1 MVEKNRFSGCFHKPL
16 NVNCL
21 HYLRFPGVANSQKS
35 RRRYGA
41 IALPLRCNRVAVTVQ
56 SRCRYGV
63 IALPLRCN
71 GDAIWLLWQQKLA
84 ENALKALPRGASEPF
99 FRSKSTCFQV
109 LNFGNNILQFIAV
122 SPFPA
127 LSFDCHSGCGWPLT
141 IPTRSSA
148 LHQLHPTTA
157 LQGRY
162 VQSAKPASLINQPR
176 WYSLNKQFE

>member
-1 MVEKNRFSGCFHKPL
+1 MVFRCRISTSM
-16 NVNCL
+16 
-21 HYLRFPGVANSQKS
+21 AS
-35 RRRYGA
+35 
-41 IALPLRCNRVAVTVQ
+41 PLRCNRDAVTVQ
-56 SRCRYGV
+56 SRCRYGE
-63 IALPLRCN
+63 IAMRLQCN

-84 ENALKALPRGASEPF
+84 ENAPKALPRGASEPF

-162 VQSAKPASLINQPR
+162 VQSAKPTSLIGGIASINNLNKHFIKKAINNT
-176 WYSLNKQFE
+176 YSL

>member
-1 MVEKNRFSGCFHKPL
+1 MVFRCCISTSM
-16 NVNCL
+16 
-21 HYLRFPGVANSQKS
+21 AS
-35 RRRYGA
+35 
-41 IALPLRCNRVAVTVQ
+41 PLRCNRDAVTVK
-56 SRCRYGV
+56 SRCRYGE
-63 IALPLRCN
+63 IAMRLQCN

-84 ENALKALPRGASEPF
+84 ENAPKALPRGASEPF

-127 LSFDCHSGCGWPLT
+127 LSFDCHSGCGWQMT
-141 IPTRSSA
+141 
-148 LHQLHPTTA
+148 

-162 VQSAKPASLINQPR
+162 VQSAKPTSLINHPR

>member
-1 MVEKNRFSGCFHKPL
+1 MVFRCCISTSM
-16 NVNCL
+16 
-21 HYLRFPGVANSQKS
+21 AS
-35 RRRYGA
+35 
-41 IALPLRCNRVAVTVQ
+41 PLRCNRDAVTVQ
-56 SRCRYGV
+56 SRCRYGE
-63 IALPLRCN
+63 IAMRLQCN

-84 ENALKALPRGASEPF
+84 ENAPKALPRGASEPF

-127 LSFDCHSGCGWPLT
+127 LSFACHSGCGWPLT
-141 IPTRSSA
+141 IPTHSSA

>member
-1 MVEKNRFSGCFHKPL
+1 MRCFDKWLIIKRLCFRRFF
-16 NVNCL
+16 
-21 HYLRFPGVANSQKS
+21 GVANSLKR
-35 RRRYGA
+35 RRRYTV
-41 IALPLRCNRVAVTVQ
+41 IASPLHSNRVAVTVQ

-84 ENALKALPRGASEPF
+84 ENAPKALPRGASEPF
-99 FRSKSTCFQV
+99 LRSKSTCFQV
-109 LNFGNNILQFIAV
+109 LNFDNNILQFIAV

>member
-1 MVEKNRFSGCFHKPL
+1 MVFRCCISTSM
-16 NVNCL
+16 
-21 HYLRFPGVANSQKS
+21 AS
-35 RRRYGA
+35 
-41 IALPLRCNRVAVTVQ
+41 PLRCNRDAVTVQ
-56 SRCRYGV
+56 SRCRYGE
-63 IALPLRCN
+63 IAMRLQCN
-71 GDAIWLLWQQKLA
+71 GNAIWLLWQQKLA
-84 ENALKALPRGASEPF
+84 ENAPKALPRGASEPF

-162 VQSAKPASLINQPR
+162 VQSAKPTSLINQPH

>member
-1 MVEKNRFSGCFHKPL
+1 MVFRCCIST
-16 NVNCL
+16 
-21 HYLRFPGVANSQKS
+21 S
-35 RRRYGA
+35 
-41 IALPLRCNRVAVTVQ
+41 IASPLRCNRDAVTVQ
-56 SRCRYGV
+56 SRCRYGE
-63 IALPLRCN
+63 IAMRLQCN

-84 ENALKALPRGASEPF
+84 ENAPKALPRGASEPF

-127 LSFDCHSGCGWPLT
+127 LSFDCHSGCGW
-141 IPTRSSA
+141 
-148 LHQLHPTTA
+148 QMA

-162 VQSAKPASLINQPR
+162 VQSAKPTSLINQPR